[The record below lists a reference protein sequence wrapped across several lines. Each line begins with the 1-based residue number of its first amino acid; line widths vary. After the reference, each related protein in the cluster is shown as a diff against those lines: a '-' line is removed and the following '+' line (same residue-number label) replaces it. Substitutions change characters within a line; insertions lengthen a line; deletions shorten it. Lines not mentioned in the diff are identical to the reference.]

1 MINYANWAREFK
13 KRQKSI
19 HTIMDKPL
27 RELHDLTNRKCV
39 CISQAVKYMKKA
51 KAF

>member
-13 KRQKSI
+13 KRQKTI

-27 RELHDLTNRKCV
+27 RELHDLTNRKCG
-39 CISQAVKYMKKA
+39 ILRLDKPSS
-51 KAF
+51 